1 MNNNDTLPI
10 SIFLDYINKLDKEHY
25 YLSDKYYLRIKK
37 GILYFTIER
46 YTPKWK
52 RMKEESVKTIDF
64 SDIGIYFFYNND

>member
-37 GILYFTIER
+37 KAYLKAINSL
-46 YTPKWK
+46 
-52 RMKEESVKTIDF
+52 
-64 SDIGIYFFYNND
+64 